1 MVKLAVTAEVHAS
14 SVKPAQSLIQ
24 GHLAEMQSETATL
37 PEEGVTGDNPTTSET
52 EFETTSK
59 TPVKAKDWGGAQPKT
74 RQQNKAK
81 VTEHMNL
88 FDVFLKCI
96 SETLHT
102 TCVYIYV
109 FVL

>member
-1 MVKLAVTAEVHAS
+1 MLKLAVTAEVHVS
-14 SVKPAQSLIQ
+14 SRKSAQSLIQ
-24 GHLAEMQSETATL
+24 GHLAEIQSKTATL
-37 PEEGVTGDNPTTSET
+37 PEEGVTGNYL
-52 EFETTSK
+52 TTSK
-59 TPVKAKDWGGAQPKT
+59 TPVKAKDWGGAWPKT
-74 RQQNKAK
+74 RQQDKAK

-96 SETLHT
+96 SETLQK

>member
-1 MVKLAVTAEVHAS
+1 MAVTAEVHVS
-14 SVKPAQSLIQ
+14 SGKSAQSLIQ

-37 PEEGVTGDNPTTSET
+37 PEEGVTGNNPTTSKT
-52 EFETTSK
+52 EHKTTSE
-59 TPVKAKDWGGAQPKT
+59 TPVKAKDWGGAWPKT
-74 RQQNKAK
+74 RQQDKSK

-96 SETLHT
+96 SKTLHT
-102 TCVYIYV
+102 TSVYIYV